1 MNKFSHNAEL
11 FPYCVTR
18 FIYQRLILEITAI
31 KCLNFILLR
40 DFSSFEEDYL
50 SLNIE
55 FEVPSWDEIYDML
68 LTLADMI
75 RRDGFRPDIIVGV
88 SRGGW
93 PPARVM
99 SDLLGNVEL
108 ANVRVEFYRGIAE
121 TGSEPIITQPLS
133 MPAKD
138 KMVLI
143 MDDVADTGKSLK
155 VVRDYI
161 MNNNARIV
169 KIATIYYKP
178 WSIIIPD
185 YYVRVTKRWIVFP
198 WERKETVRNLIERC
212 KRSGIPI
219 SEVRRRLIEGG
230 MDQRLFEKFLNEV
243 MEEMK

>member
-1 MNKFSHNAEL
+1 
-11 FPYCVTR
+11 
-18 FIYQRLILEITAI
+18 
-31 KCLNFILLR
+31 
-40 DFSSFEEDYL
+40 L

-108 ANVRVEFYRGIAE
+108 ANVRVEFYRGVAE
-121 TGSEPIITQPLS
+121 VGSEPVITQPLS

-155 VVRDYI
+155 VVRDHI
-161 MNNNARIV
+161 MGSNARLI

-178 WSIIIPD
+178 WSIIVPD
-185 YYVRVTKRWIVFP
+185 YYARVTKRWIVFP
-198 WERKETVRNLIERC
+198 WERKETVRNLVEKCRN
-212 KRSGIPI
+212 SGIPI
-219 SEVRRRLIEGG
+219 DEVRRKLIEGG
-230 MDQRLFEKFLNEV
+230 MDHRLLNRFLNEV

>member
-1 MNKFSHNAEL
+1 
-11 FPYCVTR
+11 
-18 FIYQRLILEITAI
+18 
-31 KCLNFILLR
+31 
-40 DFSSFEEDYL
+40 L

-75 RRDGFRPDIIVGV
+75 RRDEFRPDIIVGV

-108 ANVRVEFYRGIAE
+108 ANVRVEFYRGVAE

-155 VVRDYI
+155 VVRDHI
-161 MNNNARIV
+161 MDNNARLI

-178 WSIIIPD
+178 WSMIIPD

-198 WERKETVRNLIERC
+198 WERKETVRNLVEKCR
-212 KRSGIPI
+212 RSGIPI
-219 SEVRRRLIEGG
+219 DEVRRKLIEGG
-230 MDQRLFEKFLNEV
+230 MDQRLLNRFLNEV
-243 MEEMK
+243 MEEIK